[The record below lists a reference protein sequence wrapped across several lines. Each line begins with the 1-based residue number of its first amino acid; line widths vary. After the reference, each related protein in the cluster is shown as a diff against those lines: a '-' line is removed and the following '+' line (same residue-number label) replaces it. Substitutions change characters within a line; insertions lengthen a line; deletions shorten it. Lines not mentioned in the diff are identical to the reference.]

1 MLSRVINY
9 TSCGQSGNLFFMRAK
24 LQLEGS
30 KEEKLLQSP
39 SPSLEGKRRLH
50 HQFGTVAC
58 CLQVMLICLNF
69 DDPVIQNNQ
78 TWT

>member
-9 TSCGQSGNLFFMRAK
+9 TSCGQSGNFFFMRAK
-24 LQLEGS
+24 LQLEGR

-39 SPSLEGKRRLH
+39 SPSLEGKIRLH
-50 HQFGTVAC
+50 HQFSTVAC
-58 CLQVMLICLNF
+58 CLKVMLICLNS